1 LQSQIGVKNEAHTP
15 RIAYIMWYMRHAC
28 DLPND
33 IDNLKQL
40 VIELDAA
47 LEAKDIEIERLRL
60 EIAPRSI
67 AKHDQSSGRFDQDEI
82 SDMIEIVGIK

>member
-1 LQSQIGVKNEAHTP
+1 MS
-15 RIAYIMWYMRHAC
+15 YMRRAC

-47 LEAKDIEIERLRL
+47 LAAKDVEIGHLRL

-67 AKHDQSSGRFDQDEI
+67 AKYDQSPERFDQDEI
-82 SDMIEIVGIK
+82 SEMIEIVGIK